1 MKYKVKVEQVVTHKG
16 YDGGKDWTSVE
27 TLNGEVNTFEDVA
40 ALMANITNAFP
51 NATVTVIHTNKADA
65 DNNEEE

>member
-1 MKYKVKVEQVVTHKG
+1 MKYKVKVEQRTVRG
-16 YDGGKDWTSVE
+16 YVE
-27 TLNGEVNTFEDVA
+27 TLNGEVDTFEDVA

-51 NATVTVIHTNKADA
+51 NTTVTIIHTNTADA